1 MGVRLMTAVERLP
14 KVKLEKVKHAI
25 AVGDYDTMM
34 RIVKAE
40 GYDGS
45 DGTDPKSVGE
55 KVKRMVR

>member
-1 MGVRLMTAVERLP
+1 MQ
-14 KVKLEKVKHAI
+14 LEKVKHAA
-25 AVGDYDTMM
+25 AVGDYDSIM

-45 DGTDPKSVGE
+45 DGSDPKTVGE

>member
-1 MGVRLMTAVERLP
+1 MGVTLMTAVERLP
-14 KVKLEKVKHAI
+14 RMQLEKVKHAA
-25 AVGDYDTMM
+25 AVGDYDSIM

-45 DGTDPKSVGE
+45 DGSDPKTVGE